1 MRIPFS
7 TALIVGSSRGIGRG
21 IAVKLA
27 KEGVRKIAVHY
38 RTRRKDAE
46 TTVSQLRDA
55 GATGILVQGDVS
67 DAAVAEKIVKE
78 AAEKLGGCDIF
89 ILSVVPP
96 LEEIYEHTLSTEVPL
111 AKWQLAFDTQ
121 ARAFFVSA
129 RTAATYMTRGGR
141 ILGLSYA
148 PGGRTGGWQPWVG
161 MGSAKAALDSISRY
175 FAVALGRHGI
185 TVNTVSPGLCDET
198 TVLGQTPPAVQE
210 AVKNWAES
218 GWTPMRRLGTPADI
232 ANVCAL
238 LCTEEAGF
246 VTGQTITV
254 DGGSSVM
261 NPDFP
266 LALQVPA

>member
-1 MRIPFS
+1 
-7 TALIVGSSRGIGRG
+7 
-21 IAVKLA
+21 VKLA
-27 KEGVRKIAVHY
+27 REGVQKIAVHY
-38 RTRRKDAE
+38 RTQKKEAE
-46 TTVSQLRDA
+46 TTLSHLRQA
-55 GATGILVQGDVS
+55 GATGVLVQGDIS
-67 DAAVAEKIVKE
+67 DATVAESIVKE

-96 LEEIYEHTLSTEVPL
+96 LEEIYEHTLATEVPL

-121 ARAFFVSA
+121 ARGFFVCA
-129 RTAATYMTRGGR
+129 RAAAKYMTRGGR
-141 ILGLSYA
+141 ILALSYA

-161 MGSAKAALDSISRY
+161 MGSAKAALDSMCRY
-175 FAVALGRHGI
+175 FAVALGRHGV
-185 TVNTVSPGLCDET
+185 TVNTISPGCCDET
-198 TVLGQTPPAVQE
+198 TVLGQTPQAVQD

-238 LCTEEAGF
+238 LCSEEAGF
-246 VTGQTITV
+246 LTGQTVCV
-254 DGGSSVM
+254 DGGSSLM